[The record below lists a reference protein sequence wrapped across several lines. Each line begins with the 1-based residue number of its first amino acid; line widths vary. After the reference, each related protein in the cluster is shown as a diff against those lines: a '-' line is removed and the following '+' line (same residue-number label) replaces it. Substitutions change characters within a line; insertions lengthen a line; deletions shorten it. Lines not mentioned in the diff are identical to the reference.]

1 MKMRAATVTRGPRQ
15 RGQALVEFVIVGALF
30 LVPLYMLIPVL
41 GKYLDMKAAAVQG
54 ARYVA
59 WERTVYFGGSTAS
72 ESWPGI
78 DKSDAAIR
86 NELRQRVFSQGTGVG
101 NSDKSAGNW
110 GGDGYKRNWRNR
122 DGTGMLPGYGAVAQ
136 STEQQKSP
144 GLVNVGLRA
153 LVTVANALGP
163 FELEMK
169 GLHAA
174 NVSVSAVT
182 EPINFSWDSDPAK
195 AFNPGTLTFSDRNAV
210 LVNTWSAN
218 GRDHVKKQTQGL
230 TPTGIFQTTA
240 GEVILTMV
248 KAVIGIAMPEIW
260 FLELG
265 KIEPD
270 IVPEDRLVGSP

>member
-1 MKMRAATVTRGPRQ
+1 MSAYRLPQRAQ
-15 RGQALVEFVIVGALF
+15 RGQAMTEFIVVAVCF
-30 LVPLYMLIPVL
+30 LIPLYLLIPVL

-78 DKSDAAIR
+78 DKTDAQIR
-86 NELRQRVFSQGTGVG
+86 NELRQRVFAQGTGITDG
-101 NSDKSAGNW
+101 DKSASNW
-110 GGDGYKRNWRNR
+110 GSNGGRNLWTNR
-122 DGTGMLPGYGAVAQ
+122 DGSVMLPSYNAVAQ
-136 STEQQKSP
+136 STEQMDSP
-144 GLVNVGLRA
+144 GYANMA
-153 LVTVANALGP
+153 LKVIVTVANALGP

-174 NVSVSAVT
+174 NVSVSAT
-182 EPINFSWDSDPAK
+182 AQPIAFSFDGDAGKS
-195 AFNPGTLTFSDRNAV
+195 FNPGLLTMTDRSAV

-230 TPTGIFQTTA
+230 TPTGVFQTTA
-240 GEVILTMV
+240 GDIILTV
-248 KAVIGIAMPEIW
+248 LKAVIGVAMPEIW

-270 IVPEDRLVGSP
+270 TVPQDRLDPPK